1 MKFINDFLRK
11 KLIEKKMHF
20 LSIETVTIEL
30 QRPSIETE
38 TVELQLCPELQ
49 KLYLKEIT
57 PSIVFFVSIA

>member
-1 MKFINDFLRK
+1 MIFLEKSWLRK
-11 KLIEKKMHF
+11 KCIF